1 MNQLYI
7 FYQFHKELKKYGK
20 KFNVERFIK
29 EIVKERLVIN
39 PGIDLTVEEE
49 TSEIEFCIEKLIH
62 KGWILV
68 ENNEY
73 MVNQNNR
80 GVNDILKRIDVLE
93 KELEIEEKEEEN
105 QESIL
110 KEEKEYMKKMYEMI
124 HEEFLKMKEE
134 RFKLR
139 KEYKNKYQMEIEGE
153 EKEEEEESDEDFDD
167 FVMVKSSD
175 GKTEYKV
182 NTSRWTC
189 SCPSF
194 TYSLYDP
201 PQCKHV
207 YQVYIEQNKD
217 KTDVSKYEEI
227 LTQMI
232 KRRNWKARY
241 LVF

>member
-49 TSEIEFCIEKLIH
+49 TAEIEYCIEKLIH

-93 KELEIEEKEEEN
+93 KELEIEEKEEKEEEN

-153 EKEEEEESDEDFDD
+153 EEEESDEDLDD
-167 FVMVKSSD
+167 FVMVKSSN
-175 GKTEYKV
+175 GQTEYKV

-207 YQVYIEQNKD
+207 YQVYIDQNKD
-217 KTDVSKYEEI
+217 KTDVSEFQETLNRMTKTI
-227 LTQMI
+227 NGKGT
-232 KRRNWKARY
+232 Y